1 MSAPEFLPHD
11 IGRFAHATPDRPAV
25 VMASTGESRTFA
37 QLNDNSRRIADLL
50 WDLGLR
56 RGDHVAVLMDN
67 QLDFFDVYWAAM
79 RSGLYLTAVS
89 PFLTPREATY
99 ILGNSESQVLIVSS
113 TRVETSG
120 ALATPDLP
128 VLRHR
133 FVVGPRLDGLPADH
147 RWLDEVL
154 LGASRDR
161 GDQESLGRVMLYS
174 SGTTGRPKGIKKPL
188 PGVPFGHGGDLARTL
203 PDLMGVGPDT
213 VYLSP
218 APLYHLAASVYI
230 DAVNANGGTVVVME
244 RFDARAA
251 LEVIE
256 RHRVTMA
263 QFVPT
268 MLIRILKLAD
278 EDRLRFDV
286 SSLQCIVHGA
296 GPCPRSVKEQ
306 VIDWLGP
313 IVWEYYGGTE
323 DNGNTAISSQEWL
336 EHPGSVGRALPGTIL
351 HICDAGG
358 RELGPRETGVV
369 FMETSWER
377 SQFEYHGEPGASI
390 AARHKEHPTWTTLGD
405 VGWIDEDGYLYLT
418 DRLNFTIVSG
428 GVNIYPR
435 EVEDI
440 LAMHPEVVDVAVF
453 GVPDEEMGEVVKAV
467 VQPRAAG
474 TPELAAELIAYT
486 RDRLAHYKCPRSV
499 DFIDDFPRLPTGKL
513 HKQNLV
519 DSYRSAAHGS

>member
-1 MSAPEFLPHD
+1 MSVDELLPHD
-11 IGRFAHATPDRPAV
+11 IGRYARETPDRPAV
-25 VMASTGESRTFA
+25 IMASTGESRTFA
-37 QLNDNSRRIADLL
+37 QLDDSSRRIADLL

-56 RGDHVAVLMDN
+56 RGDHAAVLMDN
-67 QLDFFDVYWAAM
+67 QLEFFEVYWAAM

-99 ILGNSESQVLIVSS
+99 ILANSESRVLVVSS
-113 TRVETSG
+113 TRLDTSASLVADELP
-120 ALATPDLP
+120 ALE
-128 VLRHR
+128 HR
-133 FVVGPRLDGLPADH
+133 FVVGERSASLPAGH
-147 RWLDEVL
+147 AWLDDHTAVTT
-154 LGASRDR
+154 RDR
-161 GDQESLGRVMLYS
+161 GDREPLGRVMLYS

-188 PGVPFGHGGDLARTL
+188 LDVPFGHGGELARTL

-244 RFDARAA
+244 RFDARTA

-268 MLIRILKLAD
+268 MLIRILKLPD
-278 EDRLRFDV
+278 EVRLGSDL
-286 SSLQCIVHGA
+286 SSLTCIVHGA

-323 DNGNTAISSQEWL
+323 DNGNTVISSPEWL
-336 EHPGSVGRALPGTIL
+336 DHPGSVGRALAGTTL
-351 HICDAGG
+351 HICDAEGN
-358 RELGPRETGVV
+358 ELAPREVGVV
-369 FMETSWER
+369 YMETSWER
-377 SQFEYHGEPGASI
+377 SQFEYHGEPGASA
-390 AARHKEHPTWTTLGD
+390 AARHHVHPTWTTLGD
-405 VGWIDEDGYLYLT
+405 VGWVDEDGYLYLT

-440 LAMHPEVVDVAVF
+440 LAMHPDIVDVAVF
-453 GVPDEEMGEVVKAV
+453 GVPDEDMGEAVKAV
-467 VQPRAAG
+467 VQPRVAG
-474 TPELAAELIAYT
+474 TRELAEELIAYT

-499 DFIDDFPRLPTGKL
+499 DFVDELPRLPTGKL
-513 HKQNLV
+513 HKQTLV
-519 DSYRSAAHGS
+519 DSYRRRTDGS